1 VRNHFGVNRLAQ
13 AAALAALADQAYLEE
28 VIAKVGRARERIG
41 AMARVEGLQPLPSA
55 TNFVT
60 IDCGRDGAFAR
71 RLLDAL
77 IARGIFVRM
86 PGIEPLNRCI
96 RVSVAPDYEL
106 DLFAEAL
113 PDALRAASAA

>member
-1 VRNHFGVNRLAQ
+1 
-13 AAALAALADQAYLEE
+13 
-28 VIAKVGRARERIG
+28 
-41 AMARVEGLQPLPSA
+41 
-55 TNFVT
+55 VT

-96 RVSVAPDYEL
+96 RVSVAPDAERG
-106 DLFAEAL
+106 LFA
-113 PDALRAASAA
+113 